1 MWLRLAMV
9 LVCGFALAAQSGEDS
24 LVLQARAELNRV
36 QSLVESGALPK
47 VQLQHAQEALAD
59 AEDDAV
65 LRRSVSQQDL
75 TEAQADE
82 LIAAAGRQL
91 ERRKKAFD
99 DAEKLV
105 RAELAPAVS
114 LDTLL
119 RDLNFARR
127 RCDLAEE
134 RGKLA
139 RELARQAEAEEAA
152 WRSGWPRSRPKLPR
166 TSDRFDG
173 DGIFTP
179 EIFHKVEAAFTAHFG
194 KPLPVSAMGETAV
207 HRAMGF
213 DHRGRVDVALHPD
226 SPEGEWLLR
235 FLAQSR
241 IPYFAFRQ
249 AVPGKATGAH
259 IHLGP
264 ISTRLDS
271 GG

>member
-1 MWLRLAMV
+1 MM
-9 LVCGFALAAQSGEDS
+9 LVWGVALAAQTGEDS
-24 LVLQARAELNRV
+24 LVLQARAELDRV
-36 QSLVESGALPK
+36 QSLVASGALPR
-47 VQLQHAQEALAD
+47 VQLQQAREALAD

-65 LRRSVSQQDL
+65 LRRSVQQPDL

-105 RAELAPAVS
+105 RADLAPAVS

-139 RELARQAEAEEAA
+139 RELARQAEAEEALA
-152 WRSGWPRSRPKLPR
+152 VRLAREPAEASKTP
-166 TSDRFDG
+166 DRFDG

-179 EIFHKVEAAFTAHFG
+179 EIFHRVEAAFTAHFG

-226 SPEGEWLLR
+226 TPEGEWLLR
-235 FLAQSR
+235 YLAESR

-264 ISTRLDS
+264 ISTHLDS